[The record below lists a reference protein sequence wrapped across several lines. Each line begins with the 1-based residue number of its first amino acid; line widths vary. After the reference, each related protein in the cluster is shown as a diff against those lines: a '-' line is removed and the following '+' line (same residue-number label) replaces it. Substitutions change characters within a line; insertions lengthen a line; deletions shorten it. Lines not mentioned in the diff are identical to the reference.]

1 MIITNT
7 SQNHMCTDK
16 WTFCPRH
23 NYYKYDKGC
32 VNHPLT
38 KIELFFISNEFSVLT
53 SDNGQISHYNIRSR
67 Y

>member
-7 SQNHMCTDK
+7 NQNHMRTGK

-38 KIELFFISNEFSVLT
+38 KIELFLSAMSFLYLQVRMDKYHIVT
-53 SDNGQISHYNIRSR
+53 
-67 Y
+67 

>member
-1 MIITNT
+1 MMITNT
-7 SQNHMCTDK
+7 NKNHMCTDK

-38 KIELFFISNEFSVLT
+38 KIELFFISNEFSVRT
-53 SDNGQISHYNIRSR
+53 SDSG
-67 Y
+67 